1 MALINVIKTRFL
13 MKLYLIK
20 LKLLTVDIQSDV
32 TYDFK
37 LSDIPAEAI

>member
-20 LKLLTVDIQSDV
+20 FKLLTVDIQSDV